1 MLQPQRRSRKT
12 AILTPQGFQ
21 KLQTAISQTEN
32 WNPYTK
38 SCPLEALSE
47 QTGLSTHTLSKVHA
61 RKAAVDLRTLVRY
74 FSAFDLTLEPSD
86 YLSFIGHGET
96 TEPLLA
102 ASSHGAQLTKSP
114 PPNNGVSWGLA
125 PDVSVF
131 HGRTAEL
138 ATLQQWVLEDRCRL
152 IALLGMGGI
161 GKTWLATKLAEQVQH
176 EFKSIVWRS
185 FRPIARSHS
194 PMPLSDFLDDL
205 IRHLAPQSNPT
216 IPEPIG
222 AKMQQL
228 MDILRQIP
236 CFLVLDN
243 VESILPAHTP
253 QTPSRNN
260 GSTEQHPAD
269 DETYRELLRQLGQGR
284 HQSCVVL
291 TSRVEPKLLLSMS
304 GENLGIRSLP
314 IPRLQLTEIQ
324 RMFSARGSFQCTA
337 TEWNCL
343 VDYYGGNPLIL
354 SIVAATIQ
362 RLFAGNITDFL
373 RQNTMIFDEIR
384 EVLDRQF
391 ECLSAIEKD
400 VMRVLV
406 MQDTSLSFPDLRS
419 RIALSISTIVLLE
432 ALKSLKV
439 LSLIERTA
447 ADSGLQP
454 LLRDY
459 AKESFVLCCR
469 CGSSPTG
476 DAQQETLPPV
486 CLCDRGSSS

>member
-1 MLQPQRRSRKT
+1 MLQPQPRCRKT
-12 AILTPQGFQ
+12 AIFTPQGFQ
-21 KLQTAISQTEN
+21 KILTAISQTNN

-61 RKAAVDLRTLVRY
+61 RKAGVDLRTLVRY

-86 YLSFIGHGET
+86 YLSFMRHGET
-96 TEPLLA
+96 TEPVLA
-102 ASSHGAQLTKSP
+102 APSHRAQVTKSP

-185 FRPIARSHS
+185 LRPIARSHS

-216 IPEPIG
+216 IPEAIG

-243 VESILPAHTP
+243 IESILPAHTP
-253 QTPSRNN
+253 KTPCRN

-269 DETYRELLRQLGQGR
+269 DETYRELLQQLGQGR

-337 TEWNCL
+337 AEWNRL

-362 RLFAGNITDFL
+362 RLFAGNITEFL

-391 ECLSAIEKD
+391 ECLSALEKD
-400 VMRVLV
+400 VMRVLAI
-406 MQDTSLSFPDLRS
+406 QDTCLSFSDLRS
-419 RIALSISTIVLLE
+419 KISPSISKIVLLE
-432 ALKSLKV
+432 GLKSLKA

-459 AKESFVLCCR
+459 AKERFVL
-469 CGSSPTG
+469 
-476 DAQQETLPPV
+476 
-486 CLCDRGSSS
+486 

>member
-1 MLQPQRRSRKT
+1 MPQPKPRCINT
-12 AILTPQGFQ
+12 EILTPQGFH
-21 KLQTAISQTEN
+21 KIQTAISQTDN

-61 RKAAVDLRTLVRY
+61 RKAGVDLRTLMRY
-74 FSAFDLTLEPSD
+74 FSAYDLTLEPSD
-86 YLSFIGHGET
+86 YQSSIGHGET
-96 TEPLLA
+96 TEPVLA
-102 ASSHGAQLTKSP
+102 ALSHGAQVTKSP

-131 HGRTAEL
+131 QGRTAEL
-138 ATLQQWVLEDRCRL
+138 ATLQQWVLEHRCRL

-185 FRPIARSHS
+185 FPPIAQSHS
-194 PMPLSDFLDDL
+194 PIPLSDFLDDL
-205 IRHLAPQSNPT
+205 IRHFAPQSNPT

-253 QTPSRNN
+253 QTPPRN

-269 DETYRELLRQLGQGR
+269 DETYSELLQQLGQGR

-291 TSRVEPKLLLSMS
+291 TSRVEPRLLLSMS
-304 GENLGIRSLP
+304 GENLGIRSLL
-314 IPRLQLTEIQ
+314 IPRLQLIEIQ

-337 TEWNCL
+337 IEWNCL

-362 RLFAGNITDFL
+362 RLFDGSITDFL
-373 RQNTMIFDEIR
+373 RQNTMILDEIR

-400 VMRVLV
+400 VMKVLV

-432 ALKSLKV
+432 AVKSLKAR
-439 LSLIERTA
+439 SLIERTA

-459 AKESFVLCCR
+459 AKESFVL
-469 CGSSPTG
+469 
-476 DAQQETLPPV
+476 
-486 CLCDRGSSS
+486 

>member
-1 MLQPQRRSRKT
+1 MLQPQRRFRKT
-12 AILTPQGFQ
+12 AIFTPQGLQ
-21 KLQTAISQTEN
+21 QIQTAISQTDN

-61 RKAAVDLRTLVRY
+61 RKAGVDLRTLVRY

-86 YLSFIGHGET
+86 YQSFIRHGET
-96 TEPLLA
+96 TKPVLA
-102 ASSHGAQLTKSP
+102 APSHRAQVTKSP

-131 HGRTAEL
+131 QGRTAEL
-138 ATLQQWVLEDRCRL
+138 ATLQQWVLEDRCHL

-161 GKTWLATKLAEQVQH
+161 GKTWLVTKLAEEVQH

-185 FRPIARSHS
+185 FRPIGRSHS

-205 IRHLAPQSNPT
+205 IRHLAPQSHPT
-216 IPEPIG
+216 IPEPMG

-243 VESILPAHTP
+243 VESILPPHTP
-253 QTPSRNN
+253 QTPSRK
-260 GSTEQHPAD
+260 GSTEQHSAD
-269 DETYRELLRQLGQGR
+269 DETYRELLQQLGQGR

-314 IPRLQLTEIQ
+314 IRRLQLTEIQ
-324 RMFSARGSFQCTA
+324 GMFSARGSFQGTPA
-337 TEWNCL
+337 EWNRL

-362 RLFAGNITDFL
+362 RLFAGSITEFL
-373 RQNTMIFDEIR
+373 IQNTMVFDEIR

-391 ECLSAIEKD
+391 ERLSALEKD
-400 VMRVLV
+400 VMRLLAI
-406 MQDTSLSFPDLRS
+406 QDTSVSFRDLRS
-419 RIALSISTIVLLE
+419 KILPSISTIVLLE

-439 LSLIERTA
+439 LSLIQRTA

-459 AKESFVLCCR
+459 AKESFVW
-469 CGSSPTG
+469 
-476 DAQQETLPPV
+476 
-486 CLCDRGSSS
+486 